1 MPDHDAAL
9 LLGDMSA
16 AAERVHRYV
25 AGMGRPSC
33 VVDGTTVDVVDR
45 NPGIFGEA
53 ARRLPN
59 SYTAQHP
66 SVPWRQMAGLRHR
79 IVHDYAGLDVEIVW
93 VIVSRDV
100 PLVAAALAGL
110 MRV

>member
-1 MPDHDAAL
+1 
-9 LLGDMSA
+9 
-16 AAERVHRYV
+16 
-25 AGMGRPSC
+25 
-33 VVDGTTVDVVDR
+33 
-45 NPGIFGEA
+45 
-53 ARRLPN
+53 
-59 SYTAQHP
+59 
-66 SVPWRQMAGLRHR
+66 MAGLRHR

>member
-1 MPDHDAAL
+1 
-9 LLGDMSA
+9 
-16 AAERVHRYV
+16 
-25 AGMGRPSC
+25 MGRPSC
-33 VVDGTTVDVVDR
+33 VVDETTVDVVDR

-59 SYTAQHP
+59 PYTAQHP
-66 SVPWRQMAGLRHR
+66 SVPWRQTAGLRHR